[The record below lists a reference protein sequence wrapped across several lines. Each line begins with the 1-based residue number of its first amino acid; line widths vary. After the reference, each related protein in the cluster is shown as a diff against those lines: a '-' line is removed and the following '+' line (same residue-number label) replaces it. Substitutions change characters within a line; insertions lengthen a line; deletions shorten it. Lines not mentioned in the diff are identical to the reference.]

1 MKNMVILNKQKR
13 MIRMKKAIFSI
24 IISLI
29 LVLTAT
35 GCSNSS
41 KEKPIKKSALEINPT
56 SKAVN
61 ITVNKK
67 ENNKPEKIGK
77 VYRYKNNNA
86 KEITNDGIKKDTKDT
101 LIWKGV
107 ANKYDNVK
115 DLINVR
121 GRINPSPHIYLIIT
135 MFKILSYSMVRT
147 CCCSI
152 HIIRNCYACTF
163 FSCCVKIATF

>member
-1 MKNMVILNKQKR
+1 
-13 MIRMKKAIFSI
+13 MKKAIFSI

-67 ENNKPEKIGK
+67 ENN
-77 VYRYKNNNA
+77 NA

-115 DLINVR
+115 DLLGESILYEVKYKNGDIKKFER
-121 GRINPSPHIYLIIT
+121 
-135 MFKILSYSMVRT
+135 KIKYT
-147 CCCSI
+147 E
-152 HIIRNCYACTF
+152 
-163 FSCCVKIATF
+163 

>member
-115 DLINVR
+115 DLLGESI
-121 GRINPSPHIYLIIT
+121 IYEVKYKNGDIKK
-135 MFKILSYSMVRT
+135 FERKIKYT
-147 CCCSI
+147 E
-152 HIIRNCYACTF
+152 
-163 FSCCVKIATF
+163 